1 MKMAEYMEKHIGEKF
16 IGMISSVTS
25 FGMFVEL
32 DNLIEGLVAFR
43 DMDDFYHFDE
53 ERMTLTG
60 EKNHVKYSIGD
71 RVEVKVLRASKDEKT
86 IDFQVIK
93 KVEV

>member
-1 MKMAEYMEKHIGEKF
+1 
-16 IGMISSVTS
+16 
-25 FGMFVEL
+25 
-32 DNLIEGLVAFR
+32 
-43 DMDDFYHFDE
+43 
-53 ERMTLTG
+53 MTLTG